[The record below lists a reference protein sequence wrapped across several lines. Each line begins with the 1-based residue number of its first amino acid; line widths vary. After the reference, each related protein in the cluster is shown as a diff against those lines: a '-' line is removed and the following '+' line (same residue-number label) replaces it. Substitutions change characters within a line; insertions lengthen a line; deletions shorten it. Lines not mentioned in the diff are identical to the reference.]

1 MGGGGEEKKPLTS
14 TNVGISPENILTFSF
29 NSSETLVL
37 LNLIELEP
45 RVDLKNVCFLVKSL

>member
-1 MGGGGEEKKPLTS
+1 MGGEEKKPLTS